1 VPEVISLLDH
11 PKARGRLGADWR
23 PSRLIA
29 AARQDARM
37 SVEAF
42 ASALAGMLS
51 SPALTAGVIRAWE
64 AGKAMPPPE
73 AVDACL
79 RVVAC
84 PGLEEVSPVTLAA
97 KVAADVQVDRSP
109 VRRRDFVLNA
119 AALGTSLLG
128 IDMERARALTPK
140 RLLGSADVDVLR
152 EMTRS
157 FKQLDN
163 RFGGGRVHAL
173 VSHHVTHEVL
183 PLLKDGNTRGRA
195 ERQLFAAA
203 AELAHLAGW
212 IAFDVADHRQAGMY
226 LRRSLDLAEAAGASA
241 FAGEVLAAVSHQAA
255 FRGDGDAAVDLA
267 QAARHQLADG
277 DALPALVAEMWAME
291 AHGHA
296 LRGDSRACATAMANA
311 ERALQRAD
319 SADRPDWLGYLD
331 VAYLAA
337 KFGHAYRALGQPAQ
351 AMDCA
356 LRSLEM
362 TDGYE
367 RGRLFNTTLLASAHA
382 DLGNIDAAVELG
394 ERALDMAGSV
404 RSWRTR
410 TRLEDLGRQLHP
422 HGRMPAVRALIERM
436 QLLGASGSPI

>member
-1 VPEVISLLDH
+1 
-11 PKARGRLGADWR
+11 
-23 PSRLIA
+23 
-29 AARQDARM
+29 M

-42 ASALAGMLS
+42 ASALGGMLG
-51 SPALTAGVIRAWE
+51 SPELTAGVIRAWE

-73 AVDACL
+73 AVDASL
-79 RVVAC
+79 RLVASA
-84 PGLEEVSPVTLAA
+84 GLEEESALTAAA
-97 KVAADVQVDRSP
+97 KVASDVHADRSP

-128 IDMERARALTPK
+128 LDLERARALAPT

-152 EMTRS
+152 ELTRS
-157 FKQLDN
+157 FRRLDN

-173 VSHHVTHEVL
+173 VSHHVTHEVF
-183 PLLKDGNTRGRA
+183 PLLHDGNSRGRA

-212 IAFDVADHRQAGMY
+212 VAFDVADHRQAGMY
-226 LRRSLDLAEAAGASA
+226 LRRSLELAEAAGASA

-267 QAARHQLADG
+267 QAARHQLSDG
-277 DALPALVAEMWAME
+277 DAWPPLVAETWAME

-296 LRGDSRACATAMANA
+296 LRNDSRACATAMSNA

-319 SADRPDWLGYLD
+319 SDDRPDWLTYLD
-331 VAYLAA
+331 AAYVAA
-337 KFGHAYRALGQPAQ
+337 KFGHAYRALGQPAR
-351 AMDCA
+351 AVDCA

-382 DLGNIDAAVELG
+382 DLGNVDAACELG
-394 ERALDMAGSV
+394 ELALELAGNV
-404 RSWRTR
+404 QSWRTR
-410 TRLEDLGRQLHP
+410 ARLEELGRQLHP
-422 HGRMPAVRALIERM
+422 HRRMPAVGALIEQM
-436 QLLGASGSPI
+436 QLVEASGPAI

>member
-1 VPEVISLLDH
+1 
-11 PKARGRLGADWR
+11 
-23 PSRLIA
+23 
-29 AARQDARM
+29 M
-37 SVEAF
+37 SVDAF
-42 ASALAGMLS
+42 ASALAEMLG
-51 SPALTAGVIRAWE
+51 SPELTAGVIRAWE
-64 AGKAMPPPE
+64 AGKAMPPSE
-73 AVDACL
+73 AVDASL
-79 RVVAC
+79 RFVASAR
-84 PGLEEVSPVTLAA
+84 LEEESALTAAA
-97 KVAADVQVDRSP
+97 KVASDVQADRSP

-157 FKQLDN
+157 FRRLDN

-183 PLLKDGNTRGRA
+183 PLLQDGNSRGRA

-212 IAFDVADHRQAGMY
+212 IAFDIADHRQAGMY
-226 LRRSLDLAEAAGASA
+226 LRRSLDLAEAAGAGA

-277 DALPALVAEMWAME
+277 DAWPALVAEIWAME

-296 LRGDSRACATAMANA
+296 LRSDSRACATAMGNA

-319 SADRPDWLGYLD
+319 SDDRPDWLAYLD
-331 VAYLAA
+331 AAYVAA

-351 AMDCA
+351 AVDCA

-382 DLGNIDAAVELG
+382 DLGNVDAACELG
-394 ERALDMAGSV
+394 ELALDMAGSV
-404 RSWRTR
+404 QSWRTR
-410 TRLEDLGRQLHP
+410 TRLEELGHQLHP
-422 HGRMPAVRALIERM
+422 HRRPPAVRALIERM
-436 QLLGASGSPI
+436 QLVGASGSAI